1 MGGAFSRNFPVA
13 PCANIYRGVSR
24 PVQADKLGVRATR
37 DAAHLSISLV
47 GARACTHSRRKMAHR
62 GSRVNTCIKMSPVFR
77 PSSPSSFSLPSLP
90 FYIARSTI
98 DVAIKREN
106 IFPDLEDTGRIVNL
120 FFCPRR

>member
-77 PSSPSSFSLPSLP
+77 PSSPSSFSLPSLV
-90 FYIARSTI
+90 FLHRKVHDRCRDKT
-98 DVAIKREN
+98 REYLSG
-106 IFPDLEDTGRIVNL
+106 FGGYWED
-120 FFCPRR
+120 C